1 MLDFPGPGGLT
12 VGQVF
17 TSAGKSW
24 QWDGA
29 KWAAAAGGG
38 APLDSPSFTGDPKAP
53 TPATADNDTS
63 IATTAYVKAQGY
75 LLNNQVITLSGDITG
90 SGATA
95 IAATLATVPV
105 AKGGTGA
112 TTAPTA
118 VTNLGAVAK
127 AGDTMTGGLTVNLNA
142 AAPPASTGLGR
153 TVISELQGP
162 NAASSAEL
170 VSAYGGAPT
179 YTLRRANGTA
189 AARTAI
195 LNGQSLGVF
204 EAYGYGATGFGWN
217 AGVTISAI
225 ATENY
230 TDTAQGALIGFNT
243 TANGTN
249 ASARC
254 LTLGQGLMVGAV
266 ADPGAGSIRTA
277 GPIYLGGNIIFF
289 AGATSAGPYV
299 SGDNANIQWRLGPSN
314 GYYAWYDSTNSVLA
328 MYLGPAGDLL
338 VNSSNAQKPGG
349 GPWNAPSDMRLKTT
363 IEPYQAGLAELQQL
377 QPITYEY
384 NGEAGMPTGERF
396 CGLVADDVKL
406 VMPETVG
413 TTRLGINPAT
423 SDPGQ
428 EYLTF
433 NQGPLTFAL
442 INSTK
447 EIADLI
453 NKLTERVAALEA
465 GR

>member
-75 LLNNQVITLSGDITG
+75 LLNNQVITLSGDIAG

-95 IAATLATVPV
+95 IAATLATVNSNV
-105 AKGGTGA
+105 GTFAIQTVNAKG
-112 TTAPTA
+112 
-118 VTNLGAVAK
+118 
-127 AGDTMTGGLTVNLNA
+127 
-142 AAPPASTGLGR
+142 
-153 TVISELQGP
+153 
-162 NAASSAEL
+162 L
-170 VSAYGGAPT
+170 V
-179 YTLRRANGTA
+179 TA
-189 AARTAI
+189 AANMTGDVTTSGGAATLATVNSNVGTFQGLTLDAKGRVTAAA
-195 LNGQSLGVF
+195 NQNYV
-204 EAYGYGATGFGWN
+204 TGGPYLPT
-217 AGVTISAI
+217 AGGTVS
-225 ATENY
+225 
-230 TDTAQGALIGFNT
+230 GALT
-243 TANGTN
+243 V
-249 ASARC
+249 SS
-254 LTLGQGLMVGAV
+254 
-266 ADPGAGSIRTA
+266 SITTA

-396 CGLVADDVKL
+396 CGLVADDVEL

-413 TTRLGINPAT
+413 KTRLGINPAT